1 MNIYSVLEILAGLSF
16 FLYGMNVMSSSLEK
30 MAGNKLEKIMKTVTA
45 NKLVS
50 FLFGVLIT
58 VVMQSSSGAMV
69 MLIGLVNSGILN
81 FEDTLPLILG
91 TNVGTTV
98 TGWILSLTG
107 ISTEGFSIMSIFSP
121 EFFSPLMAF
130 TGILLRMMGKKEKQ
144 RYIGTILIGFA
155 LLMYGMSFMSGAMK
169 SVSSEPWFAQ
179 ALIMFKN
186 PFLAF
191 LISIVFTAV
200 IQSSAAT
207 IGIIEA
213 IAVSGAISYQAAIP
227 LVLGANVGTCITGVL
242 SSIGTSKNAK
252 RVSILQVLVNA
263 TTAVI
268 ILLIMTV
275 FTKVPFMAESISV
288 VQIALVHTAFNLLVT
303 VLSFIL
309 EKPLINLTKV
319 IIKNDPD
326 EMPQILIDERLI
338 NQPSIAVNECLGNTM
353 VMAALAKE
361 ELEKALGLFFSYDEE
376 TVSKI
381 NELEKK
387 VDWYQDQLDSYL
399 VKLSRVSLSKE
410 SSEDI
415 NKMLHLITD
424 FERIG
429 DHAVNLSKIASS
441 INAASARFSS
451 AAMNELSLLRDA
463 ITEILG
469 FATDSFIND
478 DLASAAQV
486 EPLEQSI
493 DRLIDQITDNHVE
506 RLTNGTCSIEIG
518 LQLAELLNNCERVS
532 DHCSNIA
539 VCMIELSHDEFYTHQ
554 YLHDYKHDSEEFV
567 TLFNYYHNKY
577 QLNDQT
583 EQ

>member
-1 MNIYSVLEILAGLSF
+1 
-16 FLYGMNVMSSSLEK
+16 
-30 MAGNKLEKIMKTVTA
+30 MKKVTA

-130 TGILLRMMGKKEKQ
+130 AGILLRMTGKKEKQ

-169 SVSSEPWFAQ
+169 SVSNEPWFAQ

-242 SSIGTSKNAK
+242 SSIGTNKNAK

-268 ILLIMTV
+268 ILLIMTI

-303 VLSFIL
+303 VLAFIL
-309 EKPLINLTKV
+309 EKPLINLTKA

-376 TVSKI
+376 TVNKI

-429 DHAVNLSKIASS
+429 ML
-441 INAASARFSS
+441 
-451 AAMNELSLLRDA
+451 
-463 ITEILG
+463 
-469 FATDSFIND
+469 
-478 DLASAAQV
+478 
-486 EPLEQSI
+486 
-493 DRLIDQITDNHVE
+493 
-506 RLTNGTCSIEIG
+506 C
-518 LQLAELLNNCERVS
+518 
-532 DHCSNIA
+532 
-539 VCMIELSHDEFYTHQ
+539 
-554 YLHDYKHDSEEFV
+554 
-567 TLFNYYHNKY
+567 
-577 QLNDQT
+577 
-583 EQ
+583 